1 MARYKGIIFS
11 GIQPYG
17 EPSDNLIYMS
27 YEWRAN
33 FLKSAN
39 TQMRYQVMWNGLNE
53 NQAPSKA
60 NFNASNNK
68 GDIINMVFK
77 VYATTEYPYPV
88 AFENWDLVATIKKTR
103 DIANKSYDTTAPS
116 NETPLTYQRFTIDIS
131 QLCQDLL
138 SYSLVPINKGTW
150 QASEWGG
157 MNGGQTKQDNVTET
171 ISDYNVSRNGT
182 YRHIFVTAIPEVIL
196 ANGTIEEVTGQNP
209 LQFNKIAVI
218 NSVAQYEQQDI
229 FYNLKY
235 IIQQF
240 TSISSG
246 ASRGF
251 MSLCPNFT
259 QTGNIPFLKQVRTDE
274 EAEWLYW
281 YQKSMFNGSTG
292 DFTST
297 SRLKVETYLSN
308 GTAQNTMYLSDFN
321 SNLLTTTRSNLE
333 VFQKNQNRV
342 CVQNVSPTYIN
353 ANAKDDAGN
362 ALTNQIDSSTSYYK
376 THLEYIN
383 GEDNVSPNTTFDGN
397 ITGFESYSSG
407 TASYSTAQTF
417 ANFTGSL
424 KSINDGTGEWFF
436 RSTNN
441 LAGITATTTYTATCM
456 VYIDSGYAGGDV
468 YLTGGGS
475 FSGATETTV
484 RADKDL
490 TGVWQKTTTT
500 ITTASD
506 TSGRIYG
513 RCASPD
519 PSSGN
524 FVFFSNIVI
533 QANIST
539 IRATEYRYFGIDRET
554 ANIPYGFV
562 RFHWLNRIGG
572 VDSYTAKRNITQGL
586 SINRDT
592 IETKSADRTWYQDDQ
607 LFNGASV
614 NTDNYISNTMR
625 GGNLY
630 KGGREVLNVKA
641 QRNNSV
647 YTEPLNK
654 QTADWLEEI
663 MTSPNVWVEMDTE
676 ATARGNTVNP
686 FQRPSTKEYI
696 PVIIT
701 NSDVETLNQETGL
714 VKFNIEYTLAHKVQT
729 QRN

>member
-17 EPSDNLIYMS
+17 DPSDNLIYMS
-27 YEWRAN
+27 YGWRAN

-60 NFNASNNK
+60 NFNANNNK

-88 AFENWDLVATIKKTR
+88 TFDSWDLVATIKKTR

-240 TSISSG
+240 TSISSD

-292 DFTST
+292 DFTSI
-297 SRLKVETYLSN
+297 SRLKVETYLAN

-383 GEDNVSPNTTFDGN
+383 AEDNLITNGTFDADSNWGKGTGWSIDVANKIAECDGSQTSGTQLTQTGLTFTNGVTYKVTYTVTVSAGN
-397 ITGFESYSSG
+397 IDARLQGSGATVNGVSRTSSG
-407 TASYSTAQTF
+407 TYTENLVSTGNTSF
-417 ANFTGSL
+417 RMRGSDAF
-424 KSINDGTGEWFF
+424 IGT
-436 RSTNN
+436 
-441 LAGITATTTYTATCM
+441 
-456 VYIDSGYAGGDV
+456 VD
-468 YLTGGGS
+468 
-475 FSGATETTV
+475 
-484 RADKDL
+484 
-490 TGVWQKTTTT
+490 
-500 ITTASD
+500 
-506 TSGRIYG
+506 
-513 RCASPD
+513 
-519 PSSGN
+519 
-524 FVFFSNIVI
+524 NISV
-533 QANIST
+533 QANPTT

-586 SINRDT
+586 SINKDT

-607 LFNGASV
+607 LFNGADV
-614 NTDNYISNTMR
+614 NTANYISNTMR

-663 MTSPNVWVEMDTE
+663 MTSPNVWIEMDTE

>member
-17 EPSDNLIYMS
+17 DPTDNLIYMS
-27 YEWRAN
+27 YGWRAN

-53 NQAPSKA
+53 NQAPSKS
-60 NFNASNNK
+60 NFNAGNNK

-88 AFENWDLVATIKKTR
+88 TFETWDLVATIKKTR

-342 CVQNVSPTYIN
+342 CVQNVSPVYIN
-353 ANAKDDAGN
+353 ANAQDDVGN
-362 ALTNQIDSSTSYYK
+362 TLTNQIDSSTSYYR
-376 THLEYIN
+376 THLEYLN
-383 GEDNVSPNTTFDGN
+383 AEDNLITNGTFDTDTNWGKGTGWSIDVGNKIAECDGSQTSGTQLTQTGLTFNSGVTYKVTYTVTVSAGN
-397 ITGFESYSSG
+397 IDARLQGSGATVNGVSRTSSG
-407 TASYSTAQTF
+407 TYTENLVSTGNTSF
-417 ANFTGSL
+417 RMRGSDAF
-424 KSINDGTGEWFF
+424 IGTVD
-436 RSTNN
+436 N
-441 LAGITATTTYTATCM
+441 
-456 VYIDSGYAGGDV
+456 
-468 YLTGGGS
+468 
-475 FSGATETTV
+475 
-484 RADKDL
+484 
-490 TGVWQKTTTT
+490 
-500 ITTASD
+500 
-506 TSGRIYG
+506 IY
-513 RCASPD
+513 
-519 PSSGN
+519 
-524 FVFFSNIVI
+524 V
-533 QANIST
+533 QANPTT

-614 NTDNYISNTMR
+614 DTDKYISNTMR

-663 MTSPNVWVEMDTE
+663 MTSPNVWIEMDTE

>member
-60 NFNASNNK
+60 NFNANNNK

-88 AFENWDLVATIKKTR
+88 TFDSWDLVATIKKTR

-116 NETPLTYQRFTIDIS
+116 NETPLTFQRFTIDIS

-209 LQFNKIAVI
+209 LQFRKIAVI

-229 FYNLKY
+229 FYNKKY
-235 IIQQF
+235 IIQKYAANPNF
-240 TSISSG
+240 P
-246 ASRGF
+246 RGF

-259 QTGNIPFLKQVRTDE
+259 QTTNAPFLKQVREDE

-281 YQKSMFNGSTG
+281 WQKNLGEDGNQTEKA
-292 DFTST
+292 
-297 SRLKVETYLSN
+297 RLKVETYLSN
-308 GTAQNTMYLSDFN
+308 GTTQNTMYLTDFN
-321 SNLLTTTRSNLE
+321 SNLDTEFQGTT
-333 VFQKNQNRV
+333 VFKLNQNRI

-353 ANAKDDAGN
+353 ANAVDNSGSTI
-362 ALTNQIDSSTSYYK
+362 TNQIDSSTSYYK
-376 THLEYIN
+376 IHLEYI
-383 GEDNVSPNTTFDGN
+383 S
-397 ITGFESYSSG
+397 
-407 TASYSTAQTF
+407 QTS
-417 ANFTGSL
+417 A
-424 KSINDGTGEWFF
+424 
-436 RSTNN
+436 
-441 LAGITATTTYTATCM
+441 
-456 VYIDSGYAGGDV
+456 V
-468 YLTGGGS
+468 
-475 FSGATETTV
+475 
-484 RADKDL
+484 
-490 TGVWQKTTTT
+490 
-500 ITTASD
+500 
-506 TSGRIYG
+506 
-513 RCASPD
+513 
-519 PSSGN
+519 
-524 FVFFSNIVI
+524 
-533 QANIST
+533 

-586 SINRDT
+586 SINKDT

-663 MTSPNVWVEMDTE
+663 MTSPNVWIEMDTE